1 MGRNCGSVCL
11 GSSQRL
17 SWVINQWKE
26 PECELNQALVGLWR
40 KRSLN
45 KPDNLDAA
53 HVWVNASV
61 AQRIEQE
68 PSNLLVVGSIPAR
81 GTKLWL

>member
-1 MGRNCGSVCL
+1 M
-11 GSSQRL
+11 
-17 SWVINQWKE
+17 
-26 PECELNQALVGLWR
+26 
-40 KRSLN
+40 N

-53 HVWVNASV
+53 HDWVNASV